1 MSEFDRATQILDKAK
16 QISPDEG
23 MIANLYAQIKR
34 AVQIRDQKEK
44 KMYQKMFG

>member
-1 MSEFDRATQILDKAK
+1 MSQFDQATQILDKAK
-16 QISPDEG
+16 EIAPSDG
-23 MIANLYAQIKR
+23 MITNLQAQIKR